1 MAKLDSP
8 ANFGKFPNVKL
19 RTDSQRRLYG
29 RDLLKADT
37 DGAGRITLVE
47 LAPKEAPRAKL
58 VRHGSRT
65 YLQSSRQ
72 ITNEDVQKAMADFP

>member
-1 MAKLDSP
+1 M
-8 ANFGKFPNVKL
+8 KL
-19 RTDSQRRLYG
+19 RTDGQRRLYG
-29 RDLLKADT
+29 RDLLKADTIYEAET

-58 VRHGSRT
+58 VRRGGRT

-72 ITNEDVQKAMADFP
+72 ITNEDVQKVMAEFP

>member
-1 MAKLDSP
+1 M
-8 ANFGKFPNVKL
+8 KL

-37 DGAGRITLVE
+37 IYEAETDGSGRITLVE
-47 LAPKEAPRAKL
+47 LAPKEVPRAKL
-58 VRHGSRT
+58 ERRRGRT

-72 ITNEDVQKAMADFP
+72 LTNDDIRKVMDQFP